1 MELSYLFLMS
11 GGWNLSG
18 NLLDQC
24 ESFSRMK
31 LTWILEQLWWLK
43 QDIEQ
48 NYIRTV
54 LSLLQF
60 PFLSFISFGSKTF
73 ACSELVETLHQW
85 AIGAITVYID
95 MKQVSLVISP
105 YLCCLQLYFYDKL
118 NLSLSFC
125 INMFIYGNQIF
136 IEVDSLL

>member
-43 QDIEQ
+43 QDREQ

-73 ACSELVETLHQW
+73 ACFELVETLHQW

-125 INMFIYGNQIF
+125 IDMFIYGNQIF
-136 IEVDSLL
+136 IKVDSLL